1 MRISILGAGLIGAA
15 LAKLAADQGHEVIIS
30 SRHPDAL
37 AGLAAGIGC
46 RAGTLEQAA
55 GFGELCVLA
64 VPLMA
69 LASLPAAELAGK
81 VVIDAMNCYPERD
94 GAIAALDRRT
104 VTTSELVAARLPG
117 ARLVKAFNAIL
128 ARDLPDNARV
138 PVPSGERRAL
148 PVAGNDPGAI
158 RTVAEL
164 HDAFGFEALDT
175 GSLAESWRFE
185 RAKPAYCMP
194 LDGDGLQQA
203 LDAATRDGEL
213 PHGSWRR

>member
-15 LAKLAADQGHEVIIS
+15 LAKLAADRGHEVMIS
-30 SRHPDAL
+30 SRHPNAL

-46 RAGTLEQAA
+46 RTGTLEQAA

-81 VVIDAMNCYPERD
+81 VVIDAMNYYPERD
-94 GAIAALDRRT
+94 GAIAALDLRT
-104 VTTSELVAARLPG
+104 TTTSELVAARLPG

-138 PVPSGERRAL
+138 PVPLGRRAL
-148 PVAGNDPGAI
+148 PIAGNDPGAI
-158 RTVAEL
+158 RTAAEL
-164 HDAFGFEALDT
+164 HDTFGFEALDT

-194 LDGDGLQQA
+194 LDGDGLQRA

-213 PHGSWRR
+213 PHGFWRR